1 MGTGIKQSVEITDGG
16 DMYKVQVELDGL
28 IETCFVSS
36 MHLVD
41 EKIKRLTDKIY
52 ELSRLAYLQNFDDV

>member
-1 MGTGIKQSVEITDGG
+1 
-16 DMYKVQVELDGL
+16 MYKVQVELDGF

>member
-1 MGTGIKQSVEITDGG
+1 
-16 DMYKVQVELDGL
+16 MYKVQVEQDEF

-41 EKIKRLTDKIY
+41 EKIKSLTSKIY
-52 ELSRLAYLQNFDDV
+52 ELYRKVYLQNFDDV